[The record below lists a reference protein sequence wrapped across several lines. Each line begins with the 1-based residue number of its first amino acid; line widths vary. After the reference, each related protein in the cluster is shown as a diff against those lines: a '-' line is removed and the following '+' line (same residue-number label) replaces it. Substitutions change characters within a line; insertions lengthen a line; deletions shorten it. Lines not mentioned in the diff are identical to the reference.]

1 VYLVEARHDAR
12 LQYLSNP
19 HNGQQSA
26 STNIAGS
33 AEDVHKSRFADGNFS
48 KYLRI
53 PPL

>member
-12 LQYLSNP
+12 LQYLSKP
-19 HNGQQSA
+19 HNGQQST
-26 STNIAGS
+26 STNIAGT
-33 AEDVHKSRFADGNFS
+33 AEDVHKLRFVNGNFS